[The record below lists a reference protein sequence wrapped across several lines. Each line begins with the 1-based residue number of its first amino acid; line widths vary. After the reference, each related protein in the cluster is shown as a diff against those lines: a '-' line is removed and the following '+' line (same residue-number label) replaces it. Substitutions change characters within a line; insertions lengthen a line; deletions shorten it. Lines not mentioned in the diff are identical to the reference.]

1 MIDFN
6 FVLRYNEFM
15 EKKVFT
21 ARKNDK
27 LANLL
32 TGEGFSY
39 NNACKMIRN
48 KDVKVDG
55 ERVKDNIDV
64 VFGSQITVFYSE
76 NSLEKKFETIY
87 EDENIAIL
95 NKKAGIE
102 VEGEQG
108 LASQTGYLAV
118 HRLDRNTSGL
128 IVMAKNQIAKEVLL
142 AAFKERNV
150 EKKYLAEVVGKTNFD
165 GKVQKAFLFKDN
177 KTSFSKISDKKL
189 KNSVEIA
196 SAFKT
201 IKASPVSSIVECT
214 LITGKTHQLR
224 AHLAFLGHAII
235 GDGKYGKNEDNK
247 KFKERWQKLH
257 CYHIKFDHLKSPL
270 EYLNG
275 KTFEKTPDWLKIK

>member
-1 MIDFN
+1 
-6 FVLRYNEFM
+6 M
-15 EKKVFT
+15 EKKVFA

-39 NNACKMIRN
+39 NNAFKMIRN
-48 KDVKVDG
+48 KNVKVDG

-64 VFGSQITVFYSE
+64 VFGSQITVFYPE
-76 NSLEKKFETIY
+76 NSFEKKFETVY
-87 EDENIAIL
+87 EDENIIIL

-102 VEGEQG
+102 VEGEQS
-108 LASQTGYLAV
+108 LVSQTGYLAV

-128 IVMAKNQIAKEVLL
+128 LVMAKNEVAKEVLL
-142 AAFKERNV
+142 SAFKERNV
-150 EKKYLAEVVGKTNFD
+150 EKKYLAEVVGRTNFD
-165 GKVQKAFLFKDN
+165 GKVQKAYLFKDN

-201 IKASPVSSIVECT
+201 LKSNPVSSIVECT

-224 AHLAFLGHAII
+224 AHLAHLGHAII
-235 GDGKYGKNEDNK
+235 GDGKYGKNEYNK
-247 KFKERWQKLH
+247 KFKEKWQKLH
-257 CYHIKFDHLKSPL
+257 CYHIKFQHLKNPL
-270 EYLNG
+270 DYLNG
-275 KTFEKTPDWLKIK
+275 KTFEVYPDWFKNQKQKKI